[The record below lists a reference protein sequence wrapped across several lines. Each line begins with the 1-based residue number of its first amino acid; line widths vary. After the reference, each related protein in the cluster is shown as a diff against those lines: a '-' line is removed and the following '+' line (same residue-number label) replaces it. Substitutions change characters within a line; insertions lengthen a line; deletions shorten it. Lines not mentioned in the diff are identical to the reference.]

1 MHFFSYKTPD
11 DVLFKNSL
19 YSKKTPGLAVR
30 SIFRRLLR
38 ESQDDTFEARLCVK
52 NLKTGKL
59 YYYHCKAFYN
69 PIQKLVA
76 PYKYI
81 TIKYEINI
89 IKLNERCF

>member
-1 MHFFSYKTPD
+1 MQYFSHKTHD

-30 SIFRRLLR
+30 SIFRKLLR
-38 ESQDDTFEARLCVK
+38 ETQEDTFEVRLCIK

-59 YYYHCKAFYN
+59 YYYQCKA
-69 PIQKLVA
+69 PIQKLVS
-76 PYKYI
+76 PFKYI